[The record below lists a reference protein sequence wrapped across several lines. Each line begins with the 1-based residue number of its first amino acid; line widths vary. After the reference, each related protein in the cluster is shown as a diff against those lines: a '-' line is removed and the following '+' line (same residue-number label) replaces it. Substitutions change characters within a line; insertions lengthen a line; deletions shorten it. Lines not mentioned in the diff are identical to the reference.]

1 MIVKKVQNAQSQ
13 NTLLIVHDDTGNANS
28 LIDILYLFLQDQV
41 IYHQG
46 RTLPE
51 QDLVSRYFL
60 SEIRDTNDGTETNS
74 DEDV

>member
-60 SEIRDTNDGTETNS
+60 SEVTEGEARS
-74 DEDV
+74 SEVQESEE